1 MAGNEEDPRMTGVF
15 ASQPD
20 AGLSWPALP
29 LDAWRDTY
37 ETLHMW
43 TQIVGKIRLA
53 LSPRVN
59 HWWNV
64 ALYVSP
70 CGLTTSAIPYGSGA
84 FEIQFDFV
92 NHELEV
98 STSSGARNWIA
109 LSPQPVAAFYSKL
122 MASLHSLGVQVAI
135 NTKPQEIADPIPFE
149 EDSRHASYDP
159 EYVQRFW
166 RILMATDTVLKEFR
180 SGFLGKCSPVHFFWG
195 SFDLCCTRFSGR
207 RAPSR
212 KGVITS
218 EAYSHEVI
226 SAGFWPGAGI
236 DGPAFYAYSA
246 PSPAGLSEE
255 PARPAGAFWS
265 KQLSEFILMYDE
277 VRRAESP
284 RDALLEFLESTYAA
298 GARLANWDRSALER
312 NYAITDQA

>member
-1 MAGNEEDPRMTGVF
+1 MTGVF
-15 ASQPD
+15 TSQPD
-20 AGLSWPALP
+20 ASLSWPALP
-29 LDAWRDTY
+29 LAAWRDTY
-37 ETLHMW
+37 ETLHIW
-43 TQIVGKIRLA
+43 TQIVGKIRLM
-53 LSPRVN
+53 LSPKVN

-70 CGLTTSAIPYGSGA
+70 CGLTTSPIPYGSGA

-92 NHELEV
+92 NHELEIF
-98 STSSGARNWIA
+98 TSNGARNWIA
-109 LSPQPVAAFYSKL
+109 LSPQPVSAFYNKL
-122 MASLHSLGVQVAI
+122 MASLRSLGIEVAI

-149 EDSRHASYDP
+149 EDNQHASYDP
-159 EYVQRFW
+159 EYAHRFW
-166 RILMATDTVLKEFR
+166 RILIATDTVLKEFR

-207 RAPSR
+207 PAPPR

-246 PSPAGLSEE
+246 PSPDGLSKERV
-255 PARPAGAFWS
+255 RPAGALWS
-265 KQLSEFILMYDE
+265 KQLSEFILMYDDM
-277 VRRAESP
+277 RRAKSP
-284 RDALLEFLESTYAA
+284 RGVLLEFLESTYAA
-298 GARLANWDRSALER
+298 GAKLANWDRKALER
-312 NYAITDQA
+312 NYATAQQA

>member
-1 MAGNEEDPRMTGVF
+1 MTGVS
-15 ASQPD
+15 AIQPD
-20 AGLSWPALP
+20 AGVSWPALP
-29 LDAWRDTY
+29 LNAWRDTY
-37 ETLHMW
+37 QTLHMW
-43 TQIVGKIRLA
+43 TQIVGKIRLT

-70 CGLTTSAIPYGSGA
+70 CGLTTSPIPYGSGA
-84 FEIQFDFV
+84 FEIQFDFL
-92 NHELEV
+92 NHELEIL
-98 STSSGARNWIA
+98 TSSGARNWLA
-109 LSPQPVAAFYSKL
+109 LSPQPVAVFYGRL
-122 MASLHSLGVQVAI
+122 MAALGSLGIRVAI

-149 EDSRHASYDP
+149 QDTQHASYDP
-159 EYVQRFW
+159 EYAHRFW
-166 RILMATDTVLKEFR
+166 RILLAADAVLKEFR

-207 RAPSR
+207 PAPER
-212 KGVITS
+212 KGIITG

-236 DGPAFYAYSA
+236 DGPAFYAYAA
-246 PSPAGLSEE
+246 PSPAALPEASV
-255 PARPAGAFWS
+255 RPATAFWN

-284 RDALLEFLESTYAA
+284 RGALLEFLESTYAA
-298 GARLANWDRSALER
+298 GATLANWDRKALER
-312 NYAITDQA
+312 PLHV

>member
-1 MAGNEEDPRMTGVF
+1 MTGVF

-29 LDAWRDTY
+29 LYAWRDTY
-37 ETLHMW
+37 QTLHLW
-43 TQIVGKIRLA
+43 TQIVGKIRLT
-53 LSPRVN
+53 LSPKVN

-70 CGLTTSAIPYGSGA
+70 CGLTTSPIPYGSGT

-92 NHELEV
+92 NHQLEI
-98 STSSGARNWIA
+98 STSSGARARLA
-109 LSPQPVAAFYSKL
+109 LSPQPVAVFYDKL
-122 MASLHSLGVQVAI
+122 MAALGSLDIHVAI

-149 EDSRHASYDP
+149 QDNQHASYDP
-159 EYVQRFW
+159 EYAHRFW
-166 RILMATDTVLKEFR
+166 RILLATDVVLKEFR

-207 RAPSR
+207 PAPPR

-218 EAYSHEVI
+218 EAYSQEVI

-236 DGPAFYAYSA
+236 EGPAFYAYSA

-255 PARPAGAFWS
+255 PVRPGAAFWS
-265 KQLSEFILMYDE
+265 KQLSEFILMYDY
-277 VRRAESP
+277 VRCAESP
-284 RDALLEFLESTYAA
+284 RVALLEFLESTYAA
-298 GARLANWDRSALER
+298 GAKLANWDRKALER
-312 NYAITDQA
+312 NYTPADAA

>member
-1 MAGNEEDPRMTGVF
+1 MAGVF

-20 AGLSWPALP
+20 GGLSWPALP
-29 LDAWRDTY
+29 LNAWRDTY
-37 ETLHMW
+37 QTLHMW
-43 TQIVGKIRLA
+43 TQIVGKIRLT
-53 LSPRVN
+53 LSPKVN

-70 CGLTTSAIPYGSGA
+70 CGLTTSPIPCGSGT

-92 NHELEV
+92 NHQLEIF
-98 STSSGARNWIA
+98 TSSGAHNWLS
-109 LSPQPVAAFYSKL
+109 LSPQPVAIFYDKL
-122 MASLHSLGVQVAI
+122 MAALRSLDIHVAI

-149 EDSRHASYDP
+149 QDSQHASYDP
-159 EYVQRFW
+159 EYAHRFW
-166 RILMATDTVLKEFR
+166 RILLATDVVLKEFR

-207 RAPSR
+207 PAPPR

-246 PSPAGLSEE
+246 PSPAGLLEE
-255 PARPAGAFWS
+255 PVRPAAAFWS
-265 KQLSEFILMYDE
+265 KQLSEFILMYDD

-284 RDALLEFLESTYAA
+284 RGALLEFLESTYAA
-298 GARLANWDRSALER
+298 GAKLANWDRKALER
-312 NYAITDQA
+312 NYAPADPD